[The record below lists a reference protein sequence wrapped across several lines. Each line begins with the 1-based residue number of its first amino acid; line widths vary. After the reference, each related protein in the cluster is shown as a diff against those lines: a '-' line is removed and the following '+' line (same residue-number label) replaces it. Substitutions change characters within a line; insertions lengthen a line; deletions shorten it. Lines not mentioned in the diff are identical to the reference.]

1 MERQSAV
8 IELVFVLIGG
18 MFLFMVLVAG
28 VLAAFDW
35 LAQAIPNAVNQ
46 YERVSGGTDD

>member
-1 MERQSAV
+1 M

-18 MFLFMVLVAG
+18 MLLFMVLVAG

-35 LAQAIPNAVNQ
+35 LAQTVSTAVNQ
-46 YERVSGGTDD
+46 YERVSDGTDD